1 VFRRNV
7 LLRKPGDYNAP
18 EKRIN
23 IDGGSQMRRR
33 IEVFKENV
41 NTSFFFLDSFFS
53 SLPLLTAKCIIS
65 ADLYKTKKIETTD
78 YTDFTDF
85 FKFFLSVLLYFNFL
99 FLLQQFLYDSL
110 VNVF

>member
-1 VFRRNV
+1 
-7 LLRKPGDYNAP
+7 LRKPGDYNAP

-53 SLPLLTAKCIIS
+53 SLPLPMARGII
-65 ADLYKTKKIETTD
+65 ATYLHKTNTRRKKL
-78 YTDFTDF
+78 FTYLRVSSRL
-85 FKFFLSVLLYFNFL
+85 KIKNKKEI
-99 FLLQQFLYDSL
+99 
-110 VNVF
+110 